1 MWRRWT
7 GCARALSDF
16 AVRPGAPCPPS
27 ACWRRTSPGREA
39 APDPH
44 GVAWSGPPR
53 GRPPPAVDCD
63 ALRHPC
69 RAASWQYLA
78 TPTMITETL
87 VLTETLGRDS
97 DQQSPLI

>member
-63 ALRHPC
+63 ALRHRW
-69 RAASWQYLA
+69 RAAPWSA
-78 TPTMITETL
+78 GVHAGRL
-87 VLTETLGRDS
+87 VVV
-97 DQQSPLI
+97 PLRADGAGERTARVLV